1 MVYVTDVFV
10 FICLTALHVYSYI
23 QHLIVNTGFRSKT
36 AIHPEVYRF
45 SAIKNQ
51 KNTNN
56 SGWKFREK
64 KLNYII
70 YLKFERN
77 EDFFSFDKFQ
87 VSTRISLIFGLSKI
101 RQLN

>member
-36 AIHPEVYRF
+36 AIQPEVYRF

-64 KLNYII
+64 KIKLHN
-70 YLKFERN
+70 
-77 EDFFSFDKFQ
+77 
-87 VSTRISLIFGLSKI
+87 IFKI
-101 RQLN
+101 